1 VYLKKVLKKYR
12 TTVII
17 YIASNCSFVVIKK
30 EEQVQ
35 AIKLRQQGLSYNEIL
50 QKVDVSKSTLSI
62 WLRNTG
68 VAKRHQQK
76 FTLKRKLAQQKA
88 QQACRDARINRELI
102 SIKAARKEITKISK
116 RDLWL
121 IGIALYWA
129 EGAKQKEHNV
139 SQKVSFNNSDPKMIL
154 LFNRWIKEACSRKT
168 SELTYS
174 IYIHRTAN
182 LKKARNFWENLL
194 QTKIEKMYFKSHNP
208 KTNRKNSKE
217 DYFGLLRIDVKRS
230 TELNRTIKGWVLGI
244 TETLLK

>member
-1 VYLKKVLKKYR
+1 M
-12 TTVII
+12 
-17 YIASNCSFVVIKK
+17 VIKK
-30 EEQVQ
+30 EERAQ
-35 AIKLRQQGLSYNEIL
+35 AIKLRQQGFSYNEIL
-50 QKVDVSKSTLSI
+50 EKVSVAKSTLSV
-62 WLRNTG
+62 WLKDTG

-88 QQACRDARINRELI
+88 QEACRDARIHRELI
-102 SIKAARKEITKISK
+102 SIEAARKEITKISK

-129 EGAKQKEHNV
+129 EGAKQREHNV

-154 LFNRWIKEACSRKT
+154 LFNKWLKEICSRKT
-168 SELTYS
+168 SEITYS
-174 IYIHRTAN
+174 IYIHKTAN
-182 LKKARNFWENLL
+182 IKKAGRFWEDLL
-194 QTKIEKMYFKSHNP
+194 HTKIEKMYFKSHNP
-208 KTNRKNSKE
+208 KTNRKNTKE